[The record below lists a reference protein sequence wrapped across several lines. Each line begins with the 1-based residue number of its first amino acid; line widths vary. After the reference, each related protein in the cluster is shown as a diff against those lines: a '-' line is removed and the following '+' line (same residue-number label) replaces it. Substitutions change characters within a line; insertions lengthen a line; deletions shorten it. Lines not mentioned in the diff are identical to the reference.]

1 MSEPSTLCVHRWS
14 GSSPTATLTRMTR
27 MTANVDAAGT
37 ATLTRRQE
45 LLEQGFSSS
54 AVERERAAGRL
65 TAVRRGVYTPSGAFS
80 ELGLELRH
88 AARARAVAMA
98 APGLVVSHI
107 SAAVLHQLPVR
118 PGGLARVHATRISAS
133 GGIGDDRRVVH
144 IGRLLP
150 EEIVEIGGLRTT
162 SLARTLVDLARTES
176 FEAGVIAADSALHSQ
191 PNVVDQVADVLAR
204 SRRHRGHTTARRAL
218 LFADGRSESVG
229 ETRLRVFLADGGF
242 AAPELQCEVLG
253 GGGTVLGRI
262 DLANVK
268 FGTLLEFDGMA
279 KYGKLLNPHRT
290 ELEVLRLEKRR
301 EEALREAGWQVFRVV
316 WADLSDTAALQ
327 RRISDAFARGRR
339 ALAANPVA
347 GSVRLLPPIQLP
359 R

>member
-1 MSEPSTLCVHRWS
+1 MRDRV
-14 GSSPTATLTRMTR
+14 AT
-27 MTANVDAAGT
+27 AGT

-45 LLEQGFSSS
+45 LLERGFSSN
-54 AVERERAAGRL
+54 AIDRERSAGRL
-65 TAVRRGVYTPSGAFS
+65 TAIRRGVYTPTGAFS

-118 PGGLARVHATRISAS
+118 PSGLARVHATRISAS

-144 IGRLLP
+144 VGRLPP
-150 EEIVEIGGLRTT
+150 EEIVEIEGVRTT

-176 FEAGVIAADSALHSQ
+176 FEAGVIAADSAFHSQ
-191 PNVVDQVADVLAR
+191 PDVVDRVADVLAR
-204 SRRHRGHTTARRAL
+204 SRRHRGHTMARRAL

-229 ETRLRVFLADGGF
+229 ETRLRLLIADGGF
-242 AAPELQCEVLG
+242 AAPELQCQVLSSSG
-253 GGGTVLGRI
+253 MVLGRV
-262 DLANVK
+262 DLANLN
-268 FGTLLEFDGMA
+268 FGTLIEFDGMA
-279 KYGKLLNPHRT
+279 KYGKQLNAHRT
-290 ELEVLRLEKRR
+290 ELEVLRLEKKR

-316 WADLSDTAALQ
+316 WADLGDAAALQ
-327 RRISDAFARGRR
+327 RRISDVFARGRR